1 MASYVCVNFG
11 IWLVLFLWQIMLVTE
26 YWDGCNLPST
36 KSDGV
41 WRVKAKEASSCG
53 MVQSAANKI

>member
-11 IWLVLFLWQIMLVTE
+11 IWLILFLWQIMLVTE

-36 KSDGV
+36 KSDAV